1 MLRNPAKSF
10 EDLVVWQKAHG
21 FTLQV
26 YAATRSFPKDE
37 LFGLTSQFRR
47 AAVSVPANV
56 AEGFRKRS
64 EADKARYLNISEGS
78 LDECRY
84 YLILANDLGY
94 QKNRRSGNQ
103 ATKSPGCLMVIAQ
116 RFSRRRR
123 RRGGRIQNLE
133 SREEFRIQN
142 LAFRM

>member
-10 EDLVVWQKAHG
+10 EDLVVWQKAHA

-47 AAVSVPANV
+47 AAVSLPANI

-64 EADKARYLNISEGS
+64 EVDKARYLNISEGS

-84 YLILANDLGY
+84 YLILANALGY
-94 QKNRRSGNQ
+94 LKKQALWELSEEVARLLNGYRSAILASAARKMKAERFENI
-103 ATKSPGCLMVIAQ
+103 PGS
-116 RFSRRRR
+116 RF
-123 RRGGRIQNLE
+123 
-133 SREEFRIQN
+133 
-142 LAFRM
+142 

>member
-1 MLRNPAKSF
+1 MIRNPAKTF
-10 EDLVVWQKAHG
+10 EDLVVWQKAHA

-26 YAATRSFPKDE
+26 YATTRVFPKDE

-47 AAVSVPANV
+47 AAVSVSANI

-84 YLILANDLGY
+84 YLVLANDLGY
-94 QKNRRSGNQ
+94 LKKQALWESSEEVARLLNGYRSAILAAAAVPRGAGGAGDRGRSG
-103 ATKSPGCLMVIAQ
+103 
-116 RFSRRRR
+116 
-123 RRGGRIQNLE
+123 
-133 SREEFRIQN
+133 
-142 LAFRM
+142 